1 MCCVREAEKSCG
13 AAGTGISK
21 NTHTNES
28 DAATERAQRRKEE
41 NIKVQAAAESR
52 GKAAAETTNIYE
64 KYEQQTMCNI
74 IEDDDVY
81 TFQEKN

>member
-1 MCCVREAEKSCG
+1 MKATQQQNAHRE
-13 AAGTGISK
+13 
-21 NTHTNES
+21 
-28 DAATERAQRRKEE
+28 RKEE
-41 NIKVQAAAESR
+41 NIKVQAASESR

-81 TFQEKN
+81 TFQEKNEKRVSHIGME